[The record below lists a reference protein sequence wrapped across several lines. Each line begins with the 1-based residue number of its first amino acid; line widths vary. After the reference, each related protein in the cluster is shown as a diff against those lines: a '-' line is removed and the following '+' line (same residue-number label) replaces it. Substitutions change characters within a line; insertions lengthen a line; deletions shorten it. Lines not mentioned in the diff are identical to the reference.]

1 MLTQLAGLSCLA
13 RLGRPT
19 RTSNR
24 SSDNAVCVL
33 LLFFLVSSTAF
44 AWTQSSSMP
53 DMPDMPGMNHKTM
66 HAPAK
71 ANSPAAEAKR
81 LADKRESEFNHRLAG
96 FFVLL
101 AGIFALLEPR
111 FRKRWPII
119 RYGWGICFLA
129 VGVFLLIFSDTEIWP
144 FGPQS
149 LWYALSHEPEDLQH
163 KIFALILLA
172 IGAVQIQT
180 ARGRLKEG
188 LLAYLFPVM
197 TVIGSILLIFHTHGG
212 DMSAAGA
219 MQKMQHIETEHA
231 RFAAAGLAIAVT
243 SVLAQRQQRFV
254 EVCRRSWPL
263 LLILL
268 GGLLMLYTE

>member
-1 MLTQLAGLSCLA
+1 MLTQLVGISCLV
-13 RLGRPT
+13 RSGRAT
-19 RTSNR
+19 RTSHR
-24 SSDNAVCVL
+24 SSASAVCA
-33 LLFFLVSSTAF
+33 LLFLFLVSSAGF
-44 AWTQSSSMP
+44 AGAQSSSMP
-53 DMPDMPGMNHKTM
+53 DMPGMDHSSM

-71 ANSPAAEAKR
+71 ATGPAAEAKR

-96 FFVLL
+96 LFLVL

-111 FRKRWPII
+111 FRTRWPII
-119 RYGWGICFLA
+119 RYGWGLCFLA
-129 VGVFLLIFSDTEIWP
+129 AGVFLLVFSDTEIWP

-149 LWYALSHEPEDLQH
+149 LWYAVSHEPEDLQH

-172 IGAVQIQT
+172 LGAVQIQT

-197 TVIGSILLIFHTHGG
+197 TVMGSILLIFHTHGG

-219 MQKMQHIETEHA
+219 MEKMQHIQTQHT

-263 LLILL
+263 LLIVL